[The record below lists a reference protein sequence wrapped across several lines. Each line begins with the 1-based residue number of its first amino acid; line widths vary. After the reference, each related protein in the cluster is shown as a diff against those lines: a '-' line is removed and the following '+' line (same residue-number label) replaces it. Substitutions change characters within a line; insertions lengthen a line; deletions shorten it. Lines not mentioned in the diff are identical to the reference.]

1 MHMQA
6 VAARSGSVPLGTTPV
21 RPAPATAPVKAR
33 VNTVPMNRVGAVPT
47 IGAVAP
53 RVVPVAAAG
62 TMAAAH
68 QAQLKRLAAAAGIQN
83 SGSVAPA
90 AKKPYVLSQN
100 AGSSGLAT
108 NGQSVSAV
116 KRPVVVLPARVNT
129 LPTGTT
135 TGMLT
140 SHVGVPS
147 VLPSQELN
155 SAVAGSSVVSVS
167 AVLVTPVTA
176 TGAGFTSEQPVSNNA
191 TLHTHESGISPNV

>member
-6 VAARSGSVPLGTTPV
+6 VAARSGSVPLGTTPI

-33 VNTVPMNRVGAVPT
+33 VNTVPMNRVGAVAT
-47 IGAVAP
+47 NVAVVP
-53 RVVPVAAAG
+53 RVVPVPAAG

-108 NGQSVSAV
+108 NGQSFSAV
-116 KRPVVVLPARVNT
+116 KRPLVVLPARVNT
-129 LPTGTT
+129 LPTGNTT
-135 TGMLT
+135 STLT
-140 SHVGVPS
+140 SLMGVPP
-147 VLPSQELN
+147 VLPTRELN
-155 SAVAGSSVVSVS
+155 SVVAGPSMVSVP

-176 TGAGFTSEQPVSNNA
+176 TGAGLTSEVTNNA
-191 TLHTHESGISPNV
+191 TPHPHESSISPSV